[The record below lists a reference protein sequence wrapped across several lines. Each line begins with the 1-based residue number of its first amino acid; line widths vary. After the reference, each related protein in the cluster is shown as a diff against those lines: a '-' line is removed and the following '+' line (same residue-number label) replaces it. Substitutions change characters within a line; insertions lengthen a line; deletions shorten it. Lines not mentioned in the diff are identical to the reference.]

1 MEISVVIIGRN
12 CETLLTNNYVNRP
25 HEELS
30 FAKEIIYVDSNS
42 QDNSIA
48 IAKQL
53 NWKVISLSSNSRL
66 SAAAGRNLGAKY
78 AVGDYILFMD
88 CDMVL
93 NLKDNITIK
102 DLINKH
108 IKGSTVGIGGLTLD
122 IFENGDQRLRLKRNK
137 DGEKSDTFGGF
148 VLLQKKA
155 LLDIGNWNPNVIAN
169 EENELYARLL
179 KNNYNVVLSRQMLNQ
194 HYTDN
199 PKLSI
204 QLLNLYL
211 PLTPKAKK
219 FYGAPGMGLK
229 SAIKHGSAY
238 QYLYYFNSETILS
251 FIVLLLSI
259 ATVFLKIA
267 LSYKFL
273 IILLMLSFLI
283 FWTLKKRSIFFLL
296 LCPSYFMQLI
306 IGYFKYQDKEVIYK
320 VLK

>member
-12 CETLLTNNYVNRP
+12 CEKLLTKNYINRP
-25 HEELS
+25 HTELS

-42 QDNSIA
+42 QDNSIN

-53 NWKVISLSSNSRL
+53 NWKVISLSPASRL
-66 SAAAGRNLGAKY
+66 SAAAGRNIGAKY

-93 NLKDNITIK
+93 NLKENITING
-102 DLINKH
+102 LIEKH
-108 IKGSTVGIGGLTLD
+108 IKGTTVGIGGLTLD
-122 IFENGDQRLRLKRNK
+122 IFENGDERLRLKRNN

-148 VLLQKKA
+148 VLLSRKA
-155 LLDIGNWNPNVIAN
+155 LLEIGNWNPNVIAN

-179 KNNYNVVLSRQMLNQ
+179 KNNYNVVLSREMHNE

-211 PLTPKAKK
+211 PLTSKAKK

-229 SAIKHGSAY
+229 SAIKHGSAF

-251 FIVLLLSI
+251 FIIFLLSI
-259 ATVFLKIA
+259 VTLLIKVSLVF
-267 LSYKFL
+267 KFL
-273 IILLMLSFLI
+273 IILFLLFFLI

-296 LCPSYFMQLI
+296 LCPSYFMQLV
-306 IGYFKYQDKEVIYK
+306 IGYFRYEDKEVIYK
-320 VLK
+320 VLN